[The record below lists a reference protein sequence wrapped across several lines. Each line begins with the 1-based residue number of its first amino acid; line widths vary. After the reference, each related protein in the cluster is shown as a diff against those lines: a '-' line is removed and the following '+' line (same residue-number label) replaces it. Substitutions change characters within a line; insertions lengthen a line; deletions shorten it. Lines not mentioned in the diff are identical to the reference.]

1 MNFGKWIFV
10 SFVLFTAF
18 IATLVTVC
26 VRQDINLV
34 SANYYQEELVH
45 EQKMNQIQNANNLKS
60 KPLISVEGS
69 VVSVSFD
76 DFNKIEKGELK
87 ILRPSD
93 ARLDRHFKLS
103 ASQTQVRQFTLEN
116 SSKGLY
122 RASMQW
128 RMDGKDF
135 YYEKLIVL

>member
-10 SFVLFTAF
+10 SFVLFALF

-34 SANYYQEELVH
+34 SADYYQEELVH
-45 EQKMNQIQNANNLKS
+45 EQKMNQIQNANTLIS

-69 VVSVSFD
+69 IVSVSFD
-76 DFNKIEKGELK
+76 DFNKVEQGELK

-93 ARLDRHFKLS
+93 ARLDKRFKLS
-103 ASQTQVRQFTLEN
+103 ASKMQVQQFPLEN
-116 SSKGLY
+116 WSKGLY

-135 YYEKLIVL
+135 YFEKLIVL

>member
-10 SFVLFTAF
+10 SFVLFALF

-34 SANYYQEELVH
+34 SADYYQEELVH
-45 EQKMNQIQNANNLKS
+45 EQKMNQIQNANTLKS

-69 VVSVSFD
+69 IVSVSFD
-76 DFNKIEKGELK
+76 DFNKVEQGELK

-93 ARLDRHFKLS
+93 ARLDKRFKLS
-103 ASQTQVRQFTLEN
+103 ASKMQVQQFPLEN
-116 SSKGLY
+116 WSKGLY

-135 YYEKLIVL
+135 YFEKLIVL